1 MEISNQTEE
10 DVVRDYC
17 CNRQLIAPETNI
29 ISLIVLILLLE
40 LMSIIAALAT
50 YYVLNW
56 FDISFS
62 FEILHLLVSVTVFCI
77 YLKKIC
83 IVAVEVYQHY
93 ASEEIRR
100 RCTLMPSCSE
110 YALLTLKKDNVFKA
124 LYKIHIRLTKRCKGS
139 YKIDYP

>member
-17 CNRQLIAPETNI
+17 CNHKLITPQTNI
-29 ISLIVLILLLE
+29 MSIVFLILLLE
-40 LMSIIAALAT
+40 LISIIAVLAA

-56 FDISFS
+56 FDISLS
-62 FEILHLLVSVTVFCI
+62 FKSLHLVLSLIVFCI
-77 YLKKIC
+77 CFKKIC
-83 IVAVEVYQHY
+83 ISVVEVYQHY

-100 RCTLMPSCSE
+100 RCSLMPSCSE
-110 YALLTLKKDNVFKA
+110 YALLALKKYNVFKA
-124 LYKIHIRLTKRCKGS
+124 LYKTYIRLTKRCKGN

>member
-62 FEILHLLVSVTVFCI
+62 FKILHLVLSLTVFC
-77 YLKKIC
+77 LCFKKVC
-83 IVAVEVYQHY
+83 ISAVEVYQHY
-93 ASEEIRR
+93 ATEETRR

-110 YALLTLKKDNVFKA
+110 YTLLALKKYNVFKA
-124 LYKIHIRLTKRCKGS
+124 LYKTYIRLTKECKGN